1 MANIW
6 NKDAKMMEMLVQHY
20 NLELRASNLYYN
32 CATVAKAMGYDYV
45 SIFFVNLGK
54 DKQTSHMLRILDFFI
69 KLDTELPVLPM
80 SVPERIQ
87 NASIQEVVKQA
98 MQMEMAIRKHV
109 TDVCDYAMKINDFE
123 VFQRMQWFVK
133 DAIKDLH
140 DIDDLATYAN
150 APGATL
156 LSIET
161 AINRKNNHKEMP
173 LYDSESDLD

>member
-1 MANIW
+1 MTNIW
-6 NKDAKMMEMLVQHY
+6 NKDTKIMEMVAQHY

-32 CATVAKAMGYDYV
+32 CATLSKALGYDYV
-45 SIFFVNLGK
+45 CEFFLNLGK
-54 DKQTSHMLRILDFFI
+54 DKQVSHMPRILDFFI
-69 KLDTELPVLPM
+69 SLDTEMPTLEI
-80 SVPERIQ
+80 SVPERIK
-87 NASIQEVVKQA
+87 NPTMVEIIKEA

-109 TDVCDYAMKINDFE
+109 TEICEYALKINDFE

-140 DIDDLATYAN
+140 DLDDLATYIN

-161 AINRKNNHKEMP
+161 AAHRKNKKEEKP
-173 LYDSESDLD
+173 LYESESDLD